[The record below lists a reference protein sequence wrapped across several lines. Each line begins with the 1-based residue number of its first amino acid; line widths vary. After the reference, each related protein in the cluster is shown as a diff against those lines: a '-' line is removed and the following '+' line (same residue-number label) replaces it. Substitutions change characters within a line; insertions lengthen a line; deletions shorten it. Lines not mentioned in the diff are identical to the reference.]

1 MANRISLVSALAVA
15 VPIIVVLLAVLVLT
29 RPTASTPAASAP
41 PPAASAASAAQSNAA
56 QPANGVA
63 TNAGQAAA
71 PEAAAAQAPQA
82 PQASQAP
89 RPSGPLAPDFTGGG
103 AWVNSQPLKLADLK
117 GKVVLV
123 DFWTYGCYNCTN
135 TLPYLKQWWNSYKD
149 QGLVIVGVHTPEFA
163 SERVLENVQQAVQS
177 SDIGWPVVQDNDKQ
191 IWQAYG
197 NHYWPHFYLVDARG
211 QIIYDHIGEG
221 AYDETE
227 RQIAAAIAAAKAE

>member
-1 MANRISLVSALAVA
+1 MANRLSLLSALAVA
-15 VPIIVVLLAVLVLT
+15 VPIIVVLLAVLAWM
-29 RPTASTPAASAP
+29 RSTASTPATSANIP
-41 PPAASAASAAQSNAA
+41 SAAASAIQPSNRPSAAS
-56 QPANGVA
+56 PANGVA
-63 TNAGQAAA
+63 PA
-71 PEAAAAQAPQA
+71 PVTAKAP
-82 PQASQAP
+82 PAP
-89 RPSGPLAPDFTGGG
+89 RPGGPLAPDFTGGG

-135 TLPYLKQWWNSYKD
+135 TLPYLKQWWDSYKD

-177 SDIGWPVVQDNDKQ
+177 SGIGWPVVQDNDKQ

-197 NHYWPHFYLVDARG
+197 NHYWPHFYLVDDRG

-227 RQIAAAIAAAKAE
+227 RQIAAALAAAKAE

>member
-1 MANRISLVSALAVA
+1 MTYRISLVSALAVA

-29 RPTASTPAASAP
+29 RPTASTPTASAP
-41 PPAASAASAAQSNAA
+41 PPAAASAARPNAER
-56 QPANGVA
+56 PASGVTA
-63 TNAGQAAA
+63 NAGQAAA
-71 PEAAAAQAPQA
+71 PDTAAQAPPTA
-82 PQASQAP
+82 
-89 RPSGPLAPDFTGGG
+89 RPSGPIAPDFSGGG

-197 NHYWPHFYLVDARG
+197 NHYWPHFYLVDDRG

-227 RQIAAAIAAAKAE
+227 RQISAALAAAKAQ